1 MSTNKPATNFQE
13 KLNEFKKSQTEK
25 AAEVLRAGKSPEEVA
40 ETLGI
45 SVKDLAVLL
54 MDSGMS
60 SKETAE
66 MTGIS
71 TRELSLLLSKGNA
84 AKSHTTSV
92 KPNIPAEEQKKETPP
107 HVMEEKDHKPA
118 ANCKETESIKDRI
131 VFYAFLEGAKLLDKL
146 NKINL
151 WRRYLSEIDSWVQK
165 MLPEIEQ
172 TPEMDLVW
180 ATLALAMARKK
191 VDPDAK

>member
-1 MSTNKPATNFQE
+1 MSANKPATNFQE
-13 KLNEFKKSQTEK
+13 KLNELKKIQTQK
-25 AAEVLRAGKSPEEVA
+25 ASKLLWDGKAPEEVA

-66 MTGIS
+66 MMGLSI
-71 TRELSLLLSKGNA
+71 RELSMLLSKGNA
-84 AKSHTTSV
+84 AKSHASSA
-92 KPNIPAEEQKKETPP
+92 KQSPAEGQKKEPQKT
-107 HVMEEKDHKPA
+107 ETAKNDAKPTA
-118 ANCKETESIKDRI
+118 DCNETENIKDRI
-131 VFYAFLEGAKLLDKL
+131 VFYAFLEAAKTLDKL
-146 NKINL
+146 NKTML

-172 TPEMDLVW
+172 TPEMYLAW
-180 ATLALAMARKK
+180 ATLSLAIARKK
-191 VDPDAK
+191 VEPDAK